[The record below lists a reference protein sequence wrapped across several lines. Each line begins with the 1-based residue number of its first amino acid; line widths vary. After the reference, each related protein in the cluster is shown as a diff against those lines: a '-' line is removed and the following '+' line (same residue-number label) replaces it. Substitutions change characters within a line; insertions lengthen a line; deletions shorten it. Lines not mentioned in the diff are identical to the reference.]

1 MILPA
6 ASLAAP
12 FLSWRKVNMSVDAK
26 AEIVITRLREDV
38 AALMFDPKSEKLWM
52 GGLKNVFPLTPGL
65 LAKGSKVNRVGDFL
79 NRRYSA
85 NVLVLDAE
93 PNKFVVLSSDEPFE
107 MKVRYDL
114 DDADGGTK
122 VRLRVQSIGEN
133 EYKQIPPAIFA
144 KAVNEAISSDLA
156 ALKKHLENGNE

>member
-1 MILPA
+1 
-6 ASLAAP
+6 
-12 FLSWRKVNMSVDAK
+12 MSVDAK
-26 AEIVITRLREDV
+26 AEIVIARSREDV
-38 AALMFDPKSEKLWM
+38 ASMMFDPKSEKLWIS
-52 GGLKNVFPLTPGL
+52 GLKNVFPLTPGL

-93 PNKFVVLSSDEPFE
+93 PNKYVILSSDEPFE

-122 VRLRVQSIGEN
+122 VKLRVQSIGEN
-133 EYKQIPPAIFA
+133 EYKQIPASLFA
-144 KAVNEAISSDLA
+144 KAVNEAINTDLA
-156 ALKKHLENGNE
+156 SLKKHLENGNG